1 MIRALLYKECIKLRW
16 FLLGLAV
23 LSLLSCGNLFL
34 MIRRMFESAPAIMWW
49 TRLIQDGRL
58 PYTSIRYNL
67 ILAGIVIAAAQYV
80 PEVTKRRLRLL
91 FHLPVT
97 QTMAVYMMVATG
109 LACVL
114 VLGAIHLACLTA
126 IVRTYFPPEAAR
138 SAVVT
143 SIPWWMAGWIAY
155 LGTALVLLEPAWW
168 RRVAY
173 TAASVFLTS
182 LLMQG
187 GRYDL
192 YARVLWMYVGLAALF
207 AVALQ
212 LPAYRVKRG
221 IQ

>member
-16 FLLGLAV
+16 FLVGLAV

-34 MIRRMFESAPAIMWW
+34 MVRRMFESGPAIMWW
-49 TRLIQDGRL
+49 TRLIHDGRL

-67 ILAGIVIAAAQYV
+67 ILAGIVIAVVQFV

-97 QTMAVYMMVATG
+97 QTLSIYVMVATG
-109 LACVL
+109 LVSTL
-114 VLGAIHLACLTA
+114 VLGLINLACLVA
-126 IVRTYFPPEAAR
+126 IVRTYFPPEVAW
-138 SAVVT
+138 SAVTT
-143 SIPWWMAGWIAY
+143 SIPWWLAGAISY
-155 LGTALVLLEPAWW
+155 LAAALVLLEPAWW
-168 RRVAY
+168 RRIAY
-173 TAASVFLTS
+173 AAASVFLVS

-192 YARVLWMYVGLAALF
+192 YVRVLWKYLVVAALF
-207 AVALQ
+207 VAALQ

>member
-16 FLLGLAV
+16 FFLGLAV

-34 MIRRMFESAPAIMWW
+34 MVRRMFESAPAILWW

-58 PYTSIRYNL
+58 PYTGIRFNL

-80 PEVTKRRLRLL
+80 PEVMKRRLRLL

-97 QTMAVYMMVATG
+97 QTLSIYMMVATG
-109 LACVL
+109 LACIL
-114 VLGAIHLACLTA
+114 VLAAIHLGCLAA
-126 IVRTYFPPEAAR
+126 IVRAYFPPEAAR

-143 SIPWWMAGWIAY
+143 SMSWWLAGAVAY

-173 TAASVFLTS
+173 TAASVFLAS

-187 GRYDL
+187 GRYDV
-192 YARVLWMYVGLAALF
+192 YARVLWLYAGIAALF